1 MFVQILLSI
10 FAFVIG
16 LHLYFRYNYSGR
28 LLNKIRGPRQTFLF
42 GNFFDIFISPDILFN
57 KQIEWRQKYGPI
69 WKLCAFNYRT
79 VYVYK
84 PEDIEV
90 VLSST
95 QYIAKNLP
103 YDFLVPWLQRGLLTS
118 QGEKWHHRRKMLTPA
133 FHFQILKKFFPTFC
147 EHSQELVNNLEK
159 ELYKDKTDLFPI
171 ISKATLGLI
180 CETSMGT
187 STGED
192 SNIESFKNKYFKP
205 LHTVAWTMMYRITRI
220 WLYTDTLFQFTN
232 VARIQKTA
240 LKSLNKFT
248 TQIIQDRREY
258 RKNNN
263 ISGYYVHDEDDTYGK
278 KGKLAMLDLLL
289 DEEAKGR
296 IDEAGITEEVDTFM
310 FEGHDT
316 TATALCFMIMR
327 LANEPRAQDSIA
339 EELKSIFGD
348 SQRPPTLEDLSQM
361 KYLDCCIK
369 ESLRLYPSV
378 HFMSRYFAEDVKI
391 GDVIVPHKT
400 MCHFN
405 VFDIHR
411 NPDIFPDPEKF
422 IPERFLPEN
431 CVSRHPYAYIP
442 FSAGPRNC
450 IEDLFTDTRLYNKLY
465 GRIWKMQ
472 AFNLRSVAIS
482 NPKDIEMILSST
494 TYNEK
499 NLPYNFLYT
508 WLRDGLLVSK
518 GAKWHQRRKMLT
530 PAFHF
535 KILNEHFHSF
545 WQRTQD
551 LLLAVENEHN
561 KEQVDLKPLFTKATL
576 LVMCETSFGT
586 KVEDTP
592 AFDKYLKSIHDMGEC
607 VLQRLTQPWLADE
620 VVYSLSANARRE
632 KFIVKKLHNFTK
644 QIVEK
649 RREKRML
656 NSKNAVEGN
665 GHDTTASA
673 LTFMVMRI
681 ANEPVAQDRIY
692 EELKDIYGDSQR
704 QLTVEDLNR
713 MRYLECCIKESLRLY
728 PSVPFLSRYIK
739 HEVDIAGY
747 TIPSKTF
754 CNIHVF
760 DVHRDPEV
768 YPDPERFIPER
779 FLPENVV
786 TRSPYS
792 YIPFSA
798 GPRNCIGQKFAMME
812 LKTVMSE
819 LLWKYQ
825 LEPITKPEDIV
836 FATDL

>member
-192 SNIESFKNKYFKP
+192 NNIESFKNKYFKP
-205 LHTVAWTMMYRITRI
+205 LHTVAWTMMYRIIRI

-232 VARIQKTA
+232 VARIQKAA

-263 ISGYYVHDEDDTYGK
+263 ITGYYVHDEDDSYGK

-327 LANEPRAQDSIA
+327 LANEPHAQDSIA
-339 EELKSIFGD
+339 EELRSIFGD

-411 NPDIFPDPEKF
+411 NPDIFPEPEKF

-450 IEDLFTDTRLYNKLY
+450 I
-465 GRIWKMQ
+465 
-472 AFNLRSVAIS
+472 
-482 NPKDIEMILSST
+482 
-494 TYNEK
+494 
-499 NLPYNFLYT
+499 
-508 WLRDGLLVSK
+508 
-518 GAKWHQRRKMLT
+518 
-530 PAFHF
+530 
-535 KILNEHFHSF
+535 
-545 WQRTQD
+545 
-551 LLLAVENEHN
+551 
-561 KEQVDLKPLFTKATL
+561 
-576 LVMCETSFGT
+576 
-586 KVEDTP
+586 
-592 AFDKYLKSIHDMGEC
+592 
-607 VLQRLTQPWLADE
+607 
-620 VVYSLSANARRE
+620 
-632 KFIVKKLHNFTK
+632 
-644 QIVEK
+644 
-649 RREKRML
+649 
-656 NSKNAVEGN
+656 
-665 GHDTTASA
+665 
-673 LTFMVMRI
+673 
-681 ANEPVAQDRIY
+681 
-692 EELKDIYGDSQR
+692 
-704 QLTVEDLNR
+704 
-713 MRYLECCIKESLRLY
+713 
-728 PSVPFLSRYIK
+728 
-739 HEVDIAGY
+739 
-747 TIPSKTF
+747 
-754 CNIHVF
+754 
-760 DVHRDPEV
+760 
-768 YPDPERFIPER
+768 
-779 FLPENVV
+779 
-786 TRSPYS
+786 
-792 YIPFSA
+792 
-798 GPRNCIGQKFAMME
+798 GQKFAQIE
-812 LKTVMSE
+812 LKVIMSSI
-819 LLWKYQ
+819 LRRYI
-825 LEPITKPEDIV
+825 LEPVTKTEDLV
-836 FATDL
+836 FTIDIILRTSHPIYVRFREREHRE